1 MSPTDVRDRGARLTD
16 LLDARFMAR
25 LDQLD
30 LVSRKILRG
39 RAKGERQSKHRGQG
53 VEFADHRQYAVGD
66 DVRFLD
72 WNIYG
77 RLDQLFLKLFIEEQ
91 DLSLHIMVDSSA
103 SASMGS
109 PAKDLHMKRLAAA
122 LAYVGL
128 VNNNRVTICTFAD
141 GVTGRLPNMRGRGYL
156 GHMAEFLAG
165 AKAEGPSDFDKA
177 ARQWTANRM
186 GSGITV
192 VLSDFFFKQGY
203 ESGLKRLVSD
213 NYDLCVLQVLSPE
226 ERRPDLVGDLRLVD
240 CEDADVSE
248 VTVGR
253 ALLKHYEQTLA
264 AYCTMLKDFCV
275 QRGAI
280 YSLTD
285 SSQPVER
292 LVLEHLRRLRL
303 VG

>member
-1 MSPTDVRDRGARLTD
+1 VDGMPRPPRLTD

-30 LVSRKILRG
+30 VVSRRALRG

-91 DLSLHIMVDSSA
+91 DLSLHILVDSSA
-103 SASMGS
+103 STSMGD
-109 PAKDLHMKRLAAA
+109 PPKDRHLKQMAAA

-141 GVTGRLPNMRGRGYL
+141 GVTGRLPNMRGRSCL
-156 GHMAEFLAG
+156 NRMAEFLVG
-165 AKAEGPSDFDKA
+165 ARPEGATDFDKA
-177 ARQWTANRM
+177 CRQLTTGRM

-192 VLSDFFFKQGY
+192 VVSDFFFKQGY
-203 ESGLKRLVSD
+203 ESVLKRLMTD
-213 NYDLCVLQVLSPE
+213 NYDLCVLQVLSPQ
-226 ERRPDLVGDLRLVD
+226 ERKPDLMGDLSLVD
-240 CEDADVSE
+240 VEDADVSE
-248 VTVGR
+248 VTVSR
-253 ALLKHYEQTLA
+253 ALMKQYERTLA
-264 AYCTMLKDFCV
+264 AYCSMLKDFCV
-275 QRGAI
+275 RRGAM
-280 YSLTD
+280 YALTD
-285 SSQPVER
+285 SAQPVDR
-292 LVLEHLRRLRL
+292 LVMEHLRRLRL